1 MSKVEQEVPGAPET
15 RNSWFRKFSVVPKT
29 LAKGILWVDPN
40 ADPNDYTRRSLTSA
54 IDASIDSAKLN
65 ADGKVHFRD
74 SLPPLKS
81 FVKSIFFDWL
91 DGALAAR
98 KNEINPGSHDTR
110 EGGRL
115 DACYDKLCR
124 LAGGTS
130 RMVTAYRRGDRY
142 GEIVAGAA
150 TVTAPL
156 SAYYRA
162 DGESRGEKF
171 NESGNGI
178 KKKDI
183 LGFLGTQLGG
193 NLLTISETL
202 WGNAS
207 MSIKGRTI
215 YCQDIADTISFIS
228 NVKTAWAR
236 SQGGKPIELPSP
248 NDPKYGE
255 AVTDLNKIKD
265 DAKYRKKG
273 LRWVFIGGGL
283 AIGATGILLH
293 LQDNNKK

>member
-1 MSKVEQEVPGAPET
+1 MT
-15 RNSWFRKFSVVPKT
+15 F
-29 LAKGILWVDPN
+29 
-40 ADPNDYTRRSLTSA
+40 
-54 IDASIDSAKLN
+54 
-65 ADGKVHFRD
+65 
-74 SLPPLKS
+74 LKS
-81 FVKSIFFDWL
+81 FIKSISYDWF
-91 DGALAAR
+91 DGAVAER
-98 KNEINPGSHDTR
+98 KNQIKPGSHDTR

-130 RMVTAYRRGDRY
+130 RMITAWRRGDRY

-171 NESGNGI
+171 NESGNGL

-183 LGFLGTQLGG
+183 LGFFGTQLGG

-207 MSIKGRTI
+207 MRVKGRTI
-215 YCQDIADTISFIS
+215 YYQDIADTISFIS

-236 SQGGKPIELPSP
+236 SRGGKPIELPSP
-248 NDPKYGE
+248 NDPKYEE

-265 DAKYRKKG
+265 DAKYRKRG

-293 LQDNNKK
+293 IQDNNKK